1 MTYFPDVQPPTIN
14 LDISRSPLL
23 LSGAFSHDVRDLSSP
38 RVSSPRLPGLF
49 FALPSPRP
57 SASLQTRLQAL
68 ARHQQQCIGLCPP
81 PAAARNKPLPSLPP
95 SAIPPRQ
102 IISVL
107 ELLERMDNDVVKEVQ
122 RVKEGIAEACV
133 MVREYVEAEQVRS
146 TKWKQQRDRE
156 RKDTKTV
163 DDDFWLNA

>member
-1 MTYFPDVQPPTIN
+1 MSYYQSLHPPMLS

-23 LSGAFSHDVRDLSSP
+23 SGALPKDICDFSFGGPSSP
-38 RVSSPRLPGLF
+38 RPTGLPLLPNSPKLAP
-49 FALPSPRP
+49 
-57 SASLQTRLQAL
+57 SLQTRLKQL
-68 ARHQQQCIGLCPP
+68 AKHQQQCIGIRPSPP
-81 PAAARNKPLPSLPP
+81 CNKPLPSLPP
-95 SAIPPRQ
+95 SVIPPRQ

-133 MVREYVEAEQVRS
+133 MVREYVQADQARVAEWR
-146 TKWKQQRDRE
+146 KKRE
-156 RKDTKTV
+156 RMRKETKGL